1 MARIL
6 AQVSFI
12 LFSSIAAITASDAA
26 EGSRARIREVFA
38 EAEYSNA
45 ASIVLDEILTAKE
58 KRTCDFFGY
67 RSQCT
72 RRYLTP
78 AERKRVVSA
87 AAKAAPRALQVLKK
101 RNYPPING
109 LTIVNAFRDTRDRD
123 QKVVPVLLSS
133 PYPGFIPFA
142 AYDGTIS
149 PLYDALNHSFE
160 YDSEV
165 PKPQRDKYD
174 AMTDGWFE
182 GRLIYD
188 ANPENLKNI
197 SISLDRGRF
206 EALLHQEFDF
216 YGHDLFGDFADSRRV
231 ADGMKVVEFWESY
244 VTFSR
249 TADVRNC
256 ASTCSIAI
264 ELTSPED
271 HIRSIAHC
279 SLISVA
285 GVPGSPENCYTV
297 YTSNGT
303 SSYLRI
309 SFYPT
314 ALNGLDGI
322 GGDEIACDPVPAL
335 IKADIDVLAN
345 AIADDLRKINQGN
358 ADPAYSVEIVK
369 KGANRTILMA
379 TRYGLSAFFR
389 DKTTYEI
396 STTRVDL
403 SLEETDRMTAAVALT
418 AATSFTHSLN
428 QDGYKL
434 LQDADATAMRNGII
448 RLLSPS
454 LKCKTSRGT

>member
-1 MARIL
+1 MARAL
-6 AQVSFI
+6 ALVSII
-12 LFSSIAAITASDAA
+12 LFTGIAAISSSDAA
-26 EGSRARIREVFA
+26 EGSRSRIREVFA

-45 ASIVLDEILTAKE
+45 ASIALDEILTAKE
-58 KRTCDFFGY
+58 AHTCDFFGY

-72 RRYLTP
+72 RRYLTL
-78 AERKRVVSA
+78 AERKRVMKA
-87 AAKAAPRALQVLKK
+87 AAKAAPRAFRLLRK
-101 RNYPPING
+101 RNYPPIDG
-109 LTIVNAFRDTRDRD
+109 LTTVNAFRGARDRD
-123 QKVVPVLLSS
+123 QNVVPVLISS

-174 AMTDGWFE
+174 AMTEGWIE

-188 ANPENLKNI
+188 ANPANLKDI
-197 SISLDRGRF
+197 SVSVDRNRF
-206 EALLHQEFDF
+206 EALLPQEFDF
-216 YGHDLFGDFADSRRV
+216 YGHDLFGDFADSKRV
-231 ADGMKVVEFWESY
+231 ADGMKVIEFWENY
-244 VTFSR
+244 VSFSR
-249 TADVRNC
+249 TADLRNC
-256 ASTCSIAI
+256 ASTCSVAI
-264 ELTSPED
+264 ELTSPRD

-279 SLISVA
+279 SVISVA

-297 YTSNGT
+297 YTSNGAT
-303 SSYLRI
+303 SYLRI

-314 ALNGLDGI
+314 AINGLDGI

-335 IKADIDVLAN
+335 TTADIDTLAN
-345 AIADDLRKINQGN
+345 AIANDLRKINQGN
-358 ADPAYSVEIVK
+358 AEPAYSVEIAK
-369 KGANRTILMA
+369 KGPNRTILMA
-379 TRYGLSAFFR
+379 TRFGLSAFFR

-403 SLEETDRMTAAVALT
+403 SREETDRMTAAVALT

-454 LKCKTSRGT
+454 LKCRTSRGT